1 MAGGLGV
8 GVIGL
13 GMGRSHVRNFQ
24 KIPETT
30 VLAVA
35 DLDRER
41 LANARAEYGIPDTCE
56 DYRALLDR
64 DDIDIIVVATPN
76 SLHRTMALDAL
87 AAGKHVL
94 CEKPMAMNA
103 QEGAEM
109 RDAAVRSGK
118 KFMLHFNR
126 RFRPASRAVRGM
138 IDEGR
143 IGPIYYA
150 RTGWTRS
157 MGIPRGNNS
166 WFVSRKLAGG
176 GALIDLGVHMLDLAM
191 WFLDYPAPLSATGS
205 TYNKLGKRQ
214 GIDIEVDELA
224 TAFIRLENGATL
236 LLEASW
242 AGHTPDSEHLYTQI
256 MGTDGG
262 ALLEAR
268 GYRNDDVHCYNAFGS
283 TNFNWNVAP
292 AEAETPQEH
301 FARCIL
307 ENRPPECDAEQ
318 GLKIMRILDAVYESA
333 ATGTEVRIGQ

>member
-1 MAGGLGV
+1 MARGLGV

-13 GMGRSHVRNFQ
+13 GMGRSHISNFQ
-24 KIPETT
+24 EIPETS

-41 LANARAEYGIPDTCE
+41 LANAKAEYGVPDTCE

-76 SLHRTMALDAL
+76 SLHRPMVLDAL

-94 CEKPMAMNA
+94 CEKPMATNA
-103 QEGAEM
+103 REAIEI
-109 RDAAVRSGK
+109 RDAVERSGK

-126 RFRPASRAVRGM
+126 RFRPASRALRGI

-143 IGPIYYA
+143 IGPVYYA
-150 RTGWTRS
+150 KTGWMRS
-157 MGIPRGNNS
+157 MGIPSGNNS
-166 WFVSRKLAGG
+166 WFVSKKLAGG

-191 WFLDYPAPLSATGS
+191 WFLDYPAPVSVTGS
-205 TYNKLGKRQ
+205 TYNKLGKQQ

-224 TAFIRLENGATL
+224 SAFIKLENGVTL

-242 AGHTPDSEHLYTQI
+242 ASHTPDAEHMYTQI

-262 ALLEAR
+262 AMIEAR
-268 GYRNDDVHCYNAFGS
+268 GYRQDDVHYYNAVDS
-283 TNFNWNVAP
+283 TNLNWNVVP
-292 AEAETPQEH
+292 AEVGTPQGHLVE
-301 FARCIL
+301 CIL
-307 ENRPPECDAEQ
+307 KDRRPECGADE
-318 GLKIMRILDAVYESA
+318 GVKIMQILDAVYESA
-333 ATGTEVRIGQ
+333 ETGAEVRIDR